1 MINPGVTSRRINQS
15 LPDSGV
21 HPRGENLL
29 KSLILKASARNSP
42 AVRPERKGGNFI
54 RSFCGYGSA
63 RERDAFVF
71 SNCGYRSRHFELQ
84 RVGLSVGSI
93 SMTAGFQRC
102 SPGLAVDDSDHLL
115 PPSATG
121 SEPLVSLGRLSV
133 DVDGRS
139 VNICSGDPTIDP
151 PAHAG

>member
-1 MINPGVTSRRINQS
+1 
-15 LPDSGV
+15 
-21 HPRGENLL
+21 
-29 KSLILKASARNSP
+29 
-42 AVRPERKGGNFI
+42 
-54 RSFCGYGSA
+54 
-63 RERDAFVF
+63 
-71 SNCGYRSRHFELQ
+71 
-84 RVGLSVGSI
+84 
-93 SMTAGFQRC
+93 MTAGFQRC